1 MGASHEKANL
11 ACDCGSFDCS
21 NCHPQW
27 NERGYYPTGPTVSSC
42 GFPYHPT
49 PDVGVAALR
58 QNHRAAAPWC
68 TTHYGRVEAWRVPR
82 FRSRQFGLVSPPF
95 LIFKRRH
102 LRTVTQEGPAFP
114 QGPKQLLIGRKG
126 LQKSDQLYSALGRW
140 QTTVGLH
147 GVAGHCLVRVR
158 DEALEVFLIPNEVCA
173 PHSAGIRVVW

>member
-11 ACDCGSFDCS
+11 ACNCGSFDCS

-27 NERGYYPTGPTVSSC
+27 NEHGYYPTGPTVSSC

-102 LRTVTQEGPAFP
+102 LRTGDARGACLSPRTKATIDRA
-114 QGPKQLLIGRKG
+114 QGSSKKR
-126 LQKSDQLYSALGRW
+126 SALLCSRPMANHRRASW
-140 QTTVGLH
+140 
-147 GVAGHCLVRVR
+147 CCR
-158 DEALEVFLIPNEVCA
+158 AL
-173 PHSAGIRVVW
+173 SRQGSR